1 MEADQGT
8 NETYAIPL
16 ATDSVGVDRTD
27 TSIRRNPVRRSSM
40 TGRVTGMRRRGSMA
54 SQISQTS
61 GATSTGSSAGTD
73 AVAAKR
79 RALRRNSMLSTASR
93 ESTRSRA
100 SAIDRLATEI
110 KDLQECK
117 EHELALAE
125 EEKRRLRLERQQSFE
140 SAEILEDLIE
150 TTSMVDGGFDVDA
163 ALRDSRSGSITL
175 GDISIPADVLIG
187 EERVAD
193 GSGKMSAVTLNLS
206 DKPALYDEP
215 VKGGD
220 LDYAENKI
228 GRVQRTRR
236 SRSMSV
242 DRGDTA
248 AKRKPRRG
256 RRLARGDIA
265 SSSGDGERRTRSH
278 SLDAGG
284 GYRRRHH
291 LKRRPTNK
299 KNMREVEMAAIANL
313 QEQVKGRK
321 EEIEQARG
329 TMTMRLE
336 SAAENA
342 RMMDEIASMQVKT
355 IEDLK
360 CDILKTKAKLRWRQD
375 ADAIAAEWKTDPQY
389 KRQLQEAEQSRQL
402 RVNLRRKINE
412 IAQEENQS
420 NARQAELLRK
430 IPQVRAE
437 GVVAD
442 MKRRLEYNRIMDKVT
457 KEEIACREASVKSR
471 IAKTVVEGKLGAAD
485 LNENHRELQKAFVS
499 VRSEVQQMKETLTAD
514 IESIKTLPELTY
526 KPTEIVQ
533 ASDKNVVLAGD
544 TKAAIERL
552 GAEWCEQYIYLR
564 IIRGRDEEIQK
575 FEKHINR
582 LTEDIVKLRRL
593 RSQKRKDAEGAKRRD
608 KQLLSVGGSD
618 DSKNSPVSTR

>member
-16 ATDSVGVDRTD
+16 ATDSVVVDRTD
-27 TSIRRNPVRRSSM
+27 TSIRQNLMRRSSM

-163 ALRDSRSGSITL
+163 ALRDSRSGSISL
-175 GDISIPADVLIG
+175 GDISIPVDVLIG

-193 GSGKMSAVTLNLS
+193 GTGKMSAVTLNLS

-321 EEIEQARG
+321 EEIEQARD

-437 GVVAD
+437 GIVAD

-457 KEEIACREASVKSR
+457 KEEIACREASIKSR
-471 IAKTVVEGKLGAAD
+471 ITKAVAEVKLGGTD
-485 LNENHRELQKAFVS
+485 SSELQKAFFS
-499 VRSEVQQMKETLTAD
+499 VRSGVQQMKETLTAD
-514 IESIKTLPELTY
+514 IESIKTLPELTF
-526 KPTEIVQ
+526 KPTVIMQ

-564 IIRGRDEEIQK
+564 IIRGRDEEIQRY
-575 FEKHINR
+575 EKYINR
-582 LTEDIVKLRRL
+582 LTEEIVRLRRP

-618 DSKNSPVSTR
+618 DSKTSPVSTR

>member
-8 NETYAIPL
+8 NETYYAIPL
-16 ATDSVGVDRTD
+16 ATDSVVVDRTD
-27 TSIRRNPVRRSSM
+27 TSIRQNLMRRSSM

-54 SQISQTS
+54 SQLSQTS

-93 ESTRSRA
+93 DSTRSRA

-163 ALRDSRSGSITL
+163 ALRDSRSGSISL
-175 GDISIPADVLIG
+175 GDISIPVDVLIG

-193 GSGKMSAVTLNLS
+193 GTGKMSAVTLNLS
-206 DKPALYDEP
+206 DKLALYDEP
-215 VKGGD
+215 VKVGD

-256 RRLARGDIA
+256 RRLTRDSGAIA
-265 SSSGDGERRTRSH
+265 SSGDGERRTRSH

-284 GYRRRHH
+284 GYRPRHH
-291 LKRRPTNK
+291 LKRRPTNN
-299 KNMREVEMAAIANL
+299 KNMRKVEMAAIANL

-360 CDILKTKAKLRWRQD
+360 CEILKTKAKLRWRQD

-437 GVVAD
+437 GIVAD

-457 KEEIACREASVKSR
+457 KEEIACREASIKSR
-471 IAKTVVEGKLGAAD
+471 ITKAVAEVKLGGTD
-485 LNENHRELQKAFVS
+485 SSELQKAFFS
-499 VRSEVQQMKETLTAD
+499 VRSGVQQMKETLTAD

-552 GAEWCEQYIYLR
+552 GAEWCEQYNYLR
-564 IIRGRDEEIQK
+564 IIRGRDEEIQRY
-575 FEKHINR
+575 EKYINR
-582 LTEDIVKLRRL
+582 LTEEIVRLRRP